1 MTELI
6 NFLTKSK
13 IMTDINKAENGEKK
27 QDLRNLLNLTNNP
40 DFNRSSEIIRTKQTW
55 KISKNNLDLICYQ
68 NIE

>member
-1 MTELI
+1 
-6 NFLTKSK
+6 
-13 IMTDINKAENGEKK
+13 MTDINKAENGEKK

-55 KISKNNLDLICYQ
+55 RISKNNLDLICYQ